1 MLRKRYTQSTKCV
14 YQRNRLGLRIPKKT
28 AAQLVSEGAV
38 TSFSSCAVYMNSLTK
53 EAFIQGKK
61 KEKGR
66 FWKLI
71 IAAEETEGIAAVD
84 DEMYKE
90 LSAQCR
96 KANVLAKE
104 LDRNRKCES

>member
-1 MLRKRYTQSTKCV
+1 M
-14 YQRNRLGLRIPKKT
+14 P
-28 AAQLVSEGAV
+28 
-38 TSFSSCAVYMNSLTK
+38 SFSSCAVYMNSLTK
-53 EAFIQGKK
+53 GANDNDLKTTFNQGKK
-61 KEKGR
+61 KANGR
-66 FWKLI
+66 LWKLI
-71 IAAEETEGIAAVD
+71 IVAKETEGIATVD

>member
-1 MLRKRYTQSTKCV
+1 M
-14 YQRNRLGLRIPKKT
+14 
-28 AAQLVSEGAV
+28 

-53 EAFIQGKK
+53 EVFIQGKK
-61 KEKGR
+61 KEKGM

-71 IAAEETEGIAAVD
+71 IVAEETEGIAAVD
-84 DEMYKE
+84 DEMYKK
-90 LSAQCR
+90 LSAECH